1 MKLSIST
8 RAFVALVIVLG
19 LSVIAVAAPSVR
31 EISLPRMLAFLVVAC
46 LAARLKVK
54 LPGMTSSM
62 AVNLPF
68 ILIAAAQTG
77 VAEALIVGCISNLV
91 HCLPSNRK
99 DFRFVQTSFNVCN
112 MALAIWMTRLVYDS
126 PALSTVISSTS
137 LRLGI
142 AAAAFFLVNTV
153 PVSIVLTLTET
164 GKLARTWL
172 EIAQLSFPYFLAS
185 AGIASVAL
193 TVSTSAGWQVV
204 AAILVIMLAVF
215 ASYRRYFASLRGF
228 LSDAVRRP
236 MQSQPA
242 ESTGVVKAQA

>member
-1 MKLSIST
+1 MKLSISA

-19 LSVIAVAAPSVR
+19 LSVIAIAVPSVS
-31 EISLPRMLAFLVVAC
+31 EISLPRMLALLVVAC

-77 VAEALIVGCISNLV
+77 AAEALIVGCISNLV
-91 HCLPSNRK
+91 HCLPSTRK

-112 MALAIWMTRLVYDS
+112 MALAVWTTRLIFES
-126 PALSTVISSTS
+126 PTLSALVSSPS

-153 PVSIVLTLTET
+153 PVSVVLTLTET

-185 AGIASVAL
+185 AGIGGVSL
-193 TVSTSAGWQVV
+193 TVSSSVGWQVA

-215 ASYRRYFASLRGF
+215 ASYRRYFASLGGF
-228 LSDAVRRP
+228 LSDALRRP
-236 MQSQPA
+236 IQSEPA
-242 ESTGVVKAQA
+242 DSPEIAKVQA